1 MPQTRSAVKR
11 YSANLLLLLG
21 VLMTSSMVRSET
33 LNSPL
38 RLRFNVD
45 LIKGVFHKQ
54 DQDILNVFANMSLG
68 YVDFSNGDSDA
79 QMLSDIT
86 ASLVPVEGIE
96 HKDFDFLLSLDEQ
109 KFIGMES
116 SHLRV
121 KGTGNIRIGKG
132 EEKKSE
138 EFSFEAPVDQFK
150 IEYTIG

>member
-1 MPQTRSAVKR
+1 
-11 YSANLLLLLG
+11 
-21 VLMTSSMVRSET
+21 
-33 LNSPL
+33 
-38 RLRFNVD
+38 
-45 LIKGVFHKQ
+45 
-54 DQDILNVFANMSLG
+54 MSLG
-68 YVDFSNGDSDA
+68 YVDFSNGDNDA

-86 ASLVPVEGIE
+86 ASLEPVEGVE
-96 HKDFDFLLSLDEQ
+96 HKDFDFLLSLDEE

-116 SHLRV
+116 SQLRV